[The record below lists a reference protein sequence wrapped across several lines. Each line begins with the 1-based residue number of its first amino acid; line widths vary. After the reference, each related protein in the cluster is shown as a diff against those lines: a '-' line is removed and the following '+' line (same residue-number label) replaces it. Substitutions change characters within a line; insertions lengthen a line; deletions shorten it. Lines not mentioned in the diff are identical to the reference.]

1 MMKPEG
7 WLGSHPWVHV
17 SSRAL
22 LRPER
27 NLSLDLSSQ
36 SGLLG
41 FRNGNTLD
49 EGTGSAAVGSMA
61 LGTIF

>member
-1 MMKPEG
+1 MMKPEE

-22 LRPER
+22 LHPER
-27 NLSLDLSSQ
+27 NLS
-36 SGLLG
+36 LLG

-49 EGTGSAAVGSMA
+49 EGNGSAAVGPMA